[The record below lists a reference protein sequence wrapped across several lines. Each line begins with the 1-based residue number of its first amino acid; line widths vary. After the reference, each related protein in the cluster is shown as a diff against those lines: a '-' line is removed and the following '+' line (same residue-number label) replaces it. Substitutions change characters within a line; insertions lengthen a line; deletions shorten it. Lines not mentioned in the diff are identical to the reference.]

1 MPYTKILFKPGIDKE
16 GTSLTAENGWF
27 DGNLVRFRR
36 GLPEKVGGW
45 AKNSTGVLEGT
56 PRAMHDWVNLDGT
69 DLLGVGT
76 TYKYYIQQGSDFNDI
91 TPIRE
96 TTSAGDATFAKVAN
110 SDATITVTENGH
122 GASINDYVTF
132 SGAAA
137 LDGGSGSGNITASVL
152 NQEYQ
157 ITSIVDANSYT
168 IEAKDTNGNT
178 VLANASDSGNGGGST
193 VAAYQ
198 LNVGLDTYVSS
209 TGWGAGGW
217 SSGSFGSVTPLSANN
232 TLRLW
237 THDNFGE
244 DLIIN
249 PRAGSIFRWDNSNGL
264 TTRAVELQT
273 IAGANLV
280 PTRCLQVLTSD
291 VDRHLIVLGSDS
303 LNANGTARTGT
314 IDPLLISFSDQ
325 ENLLEFE
332 AKATNTAGSIRISSG
347 SLIVGGLKARQE
359 ILIWTDVSM
368 HSMQFIGAPFTFGLN
383 LINDNVGLIGPKA
396 VVNGDNGIY
405 WMSSDGFY
413 FYNGSVSKLPC
424 SVLSH
429 VFDDLNLDEVYKN
442 FAFTN
447 REFNEVGWF
456 YCSASSTEPDKYVVY
471 NYIEQVWSIGELERY
486 SWIDKGIF
494 SFPLATGKSG
504 NSYYLYNHETGNDN
518 DGSPMDNVF
527 IESGDFDIEDGDK
540 FYSVR
545 EIIPD
550 IKFTGSNGNA
560 ALNVVLK
567 TRDFPNDSPTEKVSS
582 SITNTTK
589 KIDTRARARQAIYR
603 VESDDDNDVS
613 ARNGLE
619 FRLGATRFNFREDGK
634 R

>member
-1 MPYTKILFKPGIDKE
+1 MP
-16 GTSLTAENGWF
+16 
-27 DGNLVRFRR
+27 
-36 GLPEKVGGW
+36 
-45 AKNSTGVLEGT
+45 
-56 PRAMHDWVNLDGT
+56 
-69 DLLGVGT
+69 
-76 TYKYYIQQGSDFNDI
+76 
-91 TPIRE
+91 
-96 TTSAGDATFAKVAN
+96 
-110 SDATITVTENGH
+110 
-122 GASINDYVTF
+122 
-132 SGAAA
+132 
-137 LDGGSGSGNITASVL
+137 
-152 NQEYQ
+152 
-157 ITSIVDANSYT
+157 
-168 IEAKDTNGNT
+168 
-178 VLANASDSGNGGGST
+178 
-193 VAAYQ
+193 
-198 LNVGLDTYVSS
+198 S

-217 SSGSFGSVTPLSANN
+217 SEGSYGSVTPLSANN

-264 TTRAVELQT
+264 TTRAVELQSV
-273 IAGANLV
+273 AGANLV

-291 VDRHLIVLGSDS
+291 VDRHLIVLGSDT
-303 LNANGTARTGT
+303 LNANSTARTGV

-332 AKATNTAGSIRISSG
+332 SKATNTAGSLRISSG

-383 LINDNVGLIGPKA
+383 LINDSVGLIGPKA

-405 WMSSDGFY
+405 WMASDGFY
-413 FYNGSVSKLPC
+413 FYNGSVMKLPC
-424 SVLSH
+424 SVLNH
-429 VFDDLNLDEVYKN
+429 VFDNLNLNEVYKN

-456 YCSASSTEPDKYVVY
+456 YCSGSSTEPDRYVVY
-471 NYIEQVWSIGELERY
+471 NYLEQVWSIGQLERFA
-486 SWIDKGIF
+486 WIDRGIF
-494 SFPLATGKSG
+494 SYPLATGKSG
-504 NSYYLYNHETGNDN
+504 SSYYLYDHENGNDD

-527 IESGDFDIEDGDK
+527 IESGDFDLEDGDR

-550 IKFTGSNGNA
+550 IRFTGSNGNA

-567 TRDFPNDSPTEKVSS
+567 TRDFPNDTPETKVTS

-603 VESDDDNDVS
+603 IESDDDNDVS
-613 ARNGLE
+613 VRNGME
-619 FRLGATRFNFREDGK
+619 FRLGATRFNFREDG
-634 R
+634 RR

>member
-1 MPYTKILFKPGIDKE
+1 
-16 GTSLTAENGWF
+16 
-27 DGNLVRFRR
+27 
-36 GLPEKVGGW
+36 
-45 AKNSTGVLEGT
+45 
-56 PRAMHDWVNLDGT
+56 
-69 DLLGVGT
+69 
-76 TYKYYIQQGSDFNDI
+76 
-91 TPIRE
+91 
-96 TTSAGDATFAKVAN
+96 
-110 SDATITVTENGH
+110 
-122 GASINDYVTF
+122 
-132 SGAAA
+132 
-137 LDGGSGSGNITASVL
+137 
-152 NQEYQ
+152 
-157 ITSIVDANSYT
+157 
-168 IEAKDTNGNT
+168 
-178 VLANASDSGNGGGST
+178 
-193 VAAYQ
+193 
-198 LNVGLDTYVSS
+198 
-209 TGWGAGGW
+209 
-217 SSGSFGSVTPLSANN
+217 
-232 TLRLW
+232 
-237 THDNFGE
+237 
-244 DLIIN
+244 
-249 PRAGSIFRWDNSNGL
+249 
-264 TTRAVELQT
+264 
-273 IAGANLV
+273 
-280 PTRCLQVLTSD
+280 LQVLTSD

-429 VFDDLNLDEVYKN
+429 VFDDLNLSEVYKN

-471 NYIEQVWSIGELERY
+471 NYIEKVWSIGELERY

-504 NSYYLYNHETGNDN
+504 NSYYLYNHESGNDN